1 VTTLAPLDRTP
12 TRPTVLRRTALAVT
26 GVLACLLPTVW
37 TAGVVAEL
45 VTGAERDHLF
55 HQFTGQGLL
64 LGALWLGGLLP
75 LLVAGWR
82 GVRPSAVAG
91 ALHLSVVVGAVGAA
105 ALAPGNGGLAVAA
118 IVLVTGTLVWTA
130 LPLRPRVAPSG
141 LDPLLAAL
149 ALAAVALFVPFV
161 LSEAGL
167 QNGMHDEH
175 AEFSH
180 NFDMAWI
187 GIALVL
193 AAVAAATVP
202 AARRLA
208 LWAMLGIAL
217 VGGARF
223 AFTPETTWSL
233 LAAGLGLLGAAATGA
248 RLARQGGMT
257 VPVPRPAYPPGP

>member
-12 TRPTVLRRTALAVT
+12 TRPSAIRRTAVGIT
-26 GVLACLLPTVW
+26 GLLACLLPTVW
-37 TAGVVAEL
+37 TVGVVAEL

-75 LLVAGWR
+75 LLAAGWR
-82 GVRPSAVAG
+82 GVRPGPMAA
-91 ALHLSVVVGAVGAA
+91 ALHLSVVAGAVVAA
-105 ALAPGNGGLAVAA
+105 ALSPGNGGLVVAG
-118 IVLVTGTLVWTA
+118 IVLVTGALVWTA
-130 LPLRPRVAPSG
+130 LPLRPRVVPSG
-141 LDPLLAAL
+141 PDPVLAPL
-149 ALAAVALFVPFV
+149 ALASAALFVPFV

-167 QNGMHDEH
+167 QNAMHDEH

-180 NFDMAWI
+180 NFDMVWI
-187 GIALVL
+187 GVALVL

-208 LWAMLGIAL
+208 LWAMLGIAV
-217 VGGARF
+217 VGGTRY

-233 LAAGLGLLGAAATGA
+233 LAAGLGVLGAAATA
-248 RLARQGGMT
+248 SRLTRKAG
-257 VPVPRPAYPPGP
+257 

>member
-1 VTTLAPLDRTP
+1 VTTLATLDRTP
-12 TRPTVLRRTALAVT
+12 TRPSALRRVGLAAT
-26 GVLACLLPTVW
+26 GLLACLLPTVW

-75 LLVAGWR
+75 LLIAGWR
-82 GVRPSAVAG
+82 GVRPSPAVA
-91 ALHLSVVVGAVGAA
+91 ALHLSVVVGAIAAA
-105 ALAPGNGGLAVAA
+105 ALAPGNGGLVVAA
-118 IVLVTGTLVWTA
+118 IVLLTGALVWTA
-130 LPLRPRVAPSG
+130 LPLRPRVVPSG
-141 LDPLLAAL
+141 LDPVLAPL
-149 ALAAVALFVPFV
+149 ALASAALFVPFV

-167 QNGMHDEH
+167 QNGMRDEH

-187 GIALVL
+187 GVALVL

-208 LWAMLGIAL
+208 LWAMLGIAV
-217 VGGARF
+217 VGGARY

-233 LAAGLGLLGAAATGA
+233 LAAGLGVLGAAATAA
-248 RLARQGGMT
+248 RLTRKAG
-257 VPVPRPAYPPGP
+257 

>member
-12 TRPTVLRRTALAVT
+12 TRPTVLRRVALAAT
-26 GVLACLLPTVW
+26 GLLACLLPTVW

-45 VTGAERDHLF
+45 VSGAERDHLF

-75 LLVAGWR
+75 LLIAGWR
-82 GVRPSAVAG
+82 GVRPSPVAA
-91 ALHLSVVVGAVGAA
+91 ALHLSVVAGGIVAA
-105 ALAPGNGGLAVAA
+105 ALSPGNGGLVVAG
-118 IVLVTGTLVWTA
+118 ILVVTGALVWTA
-130 LPLRPRVAPSG
+130 LPLRPRVVPSG
-141 LDPLLAAL
+141 LDPVLAPL
-149 ALAAVALFVPFV
+149 ALASAALFVPFV

-167 QNGMHDEH
+167 QNAMHDEH

-187 GIALVL
+187 GVALVL

-208 LWAMLGIAL
+208 LCAMLGIAV
-217 VGGARF
+217 VGGARY

-233 LAAGLGLLGAAATGA
+233 LATGLGVLGAGATAA
-248 RLARQGGMT
+248 RLARTAG
-257 VPVPRPAYPPGP
+257 

>member
-1 VTTLAPLDRTP
+1 MTTLAPLDRTP
-12 TRPTVLRRTALAVT
+12 VRPSALRRVGLAAA
-26 GVLACLLPTVW
+26 GLFACLLPTVW
-37 TAGVVAEL
+37 TAGTVAEL

-75 LLVAGWR
+75 LLIAGWR
-82 GVRPSAVAG
+82 GVRPSPVAA
-91 ALHLSVVVGAVGAA
+91 ALHLAVVVGAVVAA
-105 ALAPGNGGLAVAA
+105 ALSPGNGGLFVAA
-118 IVLVTGTLVWTA
+118 VVLITGALVWTA
-130 LPLRPRVAPSG
+130 LPLRPRVVPGG
-141 LDPLLAAL
+141 LDPVLAPL
-149 ALAAVALFVPFV
+149 ALASAALFVPFV

-167 QNGMHDEH
+167 QNAMHDEH

-180 NFDMAWI
+180 NFDMVWI

-208 LWAMLGIAL
+208 LWAMLGVAV
-217 VGGARF
+217 VGGARY

-233 LAAGLGLLGAAATGA
+233 LAAGLGVLGVAATAA
-248 RLARQGGMT
+248 RLARTAG
-257 VPVPRPAYPPGP
+257 

>member
-1 VTTLAPLDRTP
+1 VTTTLAPLDRTP
-12 TRPTVLRRTALAVT
+12 TRPSALRRTALAAT
-26 GVLACLLPTVW
+26 GLFACLLPTVW

-75 LLVAGWR
+75 LLIAGWR
-82 GVRPSAVAG
+82 GVRPSAAAG
-91 ALHLSVVVGAVGAA
+91 ALHLAVVAGAVVAA
-105 ALAPGNGGLAVAA
+105 ALSPGNGGLVVAA
-118 IVLVTGTLVWTA
+118 IVVITGALVWTA
-130 LPLRPRVAPSG
+130 LPLRPRVVPSG
-141 LDPLLAAL
+141 LDPVLAPL
-149 ALAAVALFVPFV
+149 ALASAALFVPFV

-167 QNGMHDEH
+167 QNAMHDEH

-187 GIALVL
+187 GVALVL
-193 AAVAAATVP
+193 AALAAATVP

-208 LWAMLGIAL
+208 LWAMVGIAV

-223 AFTPETTWSL
+223 VFTPEATWSL
-233 LAAGLGLLGAAATGA
+233 LAAGLGVVGAAATAA
-248 RLARQGGMT
+248 RLARRAG
-257 VPVPRPAYPPGP
+257 